1 MRTLL
6 TILFICCAMSVHA
19 QRFSIQELDDL
30 HVFTSI
36 EEALAKPDSVYRLR
50 LKLKGEIPAEV
61 FTAFPHLHELNL
73 SRCRLTQLPKE
84 VGMLKSVKRFIADRN
99 KLETL
104 PPQIGDMESLQELIL
119 NRNELK
125 ALPKEIGKLQSLY
138 LIDLWSN
145 HIDEIPESMRKMSA
159 LRELDLRVIVM
170 TDEQKADIREMLPN
184 VKVHMDKGCNC
195 GK

>member
-1 MRTLL
+1 MRTLAVIFL
-6 TILFICCAMSVHA
+6 LCCAMSLQA

-30 HVFTSI
+30 HVFTSM

-50 LKLKGEIPAEV
+50 LKVKHEIPPEV

-73 SRCRLTQLPKE
+73 SRSRLSTLPKE
-84 VGMLKSVKRFIADRN
+84 ISLLKNVKRLMADRV
-99 KLETL
+99 KLEVL
-104 PPQIGDMESLQELIL
+104 PPEIGEMESLQELIL

-125 ALPKEIGKLQSLY
+125 ALPKEIGKLKNLY
-138 LIDLWSN
+138 LLDLWSN
-145 HIDEIPESMRKMSA
+145 NIDDLPASMSRMPA
-159 LRELDLRVIVM
+159 LKEVDLRVIVM
-170 TDEQKADIREMLPN
+170 SDEQKQDIREMLPN

>member
-6 TILFICCAMSVHA
+6 ATLLICCAMSVQA
-19 QRFSIQELDDL
+19 QRFSIAELDDL
-30 HVFTSI
+30 HVFTSM

-61 FTAFPHLHELNL
+61 FTAFPHLHELDL
-73 SRCRLTQLPKE
+73 SRCRLSELPKE
-84 VGMLKSVKRFIADRN
+84 ISLLKNVKRFISDRN
-99 KLETL
+99 RLVVL
-104 PPQIGDMESLQELIL
+104 PPEIGDMESLQELIL

-125 ALPKEIGKLQSLY
+125 AIPKEIGKLQSLY
-138 LIDLWSN
+138 LLDLWSN
-145 HIDEIPESMRKMSA
+145 NIDDLPASMSKMSA
-159 LRELDLRVIVM
+159 LKELDLRVIVM
-170 TDEQKADIREMLPN
+170 SDEQKQDIREMLPN

>member
-1 MRTLL
+1 MRSLL
-6 TILFICCAMSVHA
+6 TILFICCAMSLQA

-30 HVFTSI
+30 HVFTTM

-50 LKLKGEIPAEV
+50 LKLKGEIPPEV

-73 SRCRLTQLPKE
+73 SRSRLSTLPKE
-84 VGMLKSVKRFIADRN
+84 IALLKNVLRLIADRV
-99 KLETL
+99 KLELL
-104 PPQIGDMESLQELIL
+104 PPEIGEMESLQELIL

-125 ALPKEIGKLQSLY
+125 AIPKEIGKLQNLY
-138 LIDLWSN
+138 LLDLWSN
-145 HIDEIPESMRKMSA
+145 NLDDLPASMSKMPT
-159 LRELDLRVIVM
+159 LREVDLRVIVM
-170 TDEQKADIREMLPN
+170 SDEQKKDIREMLPN